1 MIRVLTQY
9 FRVSDANKHWAG
21 CRITECLL
29 ETVPRP
35 NSCVMVIMSIFDPGE
50 FSKHMVETLARRIAW
65 MKDADE
71 CSVAIRAELKCIL
84 DRKEKDM
91 VVPTAGLMLIRMV
104 SLSREGKIV

>member
-1 MIRVLTQY
+1 
-9 FRVSDANKHWAG
+9 
-21 CRITECLL
+21 
-29 ETVPRP
+29 
-35 NSCVMVIMSIFDPGE
+35 
-50 FSKHMVETLARRIAW
+50 MVETLARRIAW

-104 SLSREGKIV
+104 SLAREGKIV